1 MNNDPA
7 SQVRDTL
14 VIELDDTLFN
24 NLSWSSS
31 FDFINQ
37 EEKGQNILGLVPVRS
52 NLIWRYFL
60 SLLKQR
66 SAIK

>member
-1 MNNDPA
+1 MTGEM
-7 SQVRDTL
+7 VKDTII
-14 VIELDDTLFN
+14 IELSDQLFN
-24 NLSWSSS
+24 NLSWSYS

-37 EEKGQNILGLVPVRS
+37 EGKAKDFLGLIPVRS

-66 SAIK
+66 